1 MMQKQSIIR
10 TYGVA

>member
-1 MMQKQSIIR
+1 MQKQSIIR